1 MNLHLSTVTLG
12 VADLARS
19 RAFYEQGLGLAPSS
33 ASSGDISFY
42 QCGLMVLALY
52 PHQAL
57 AEDACLPPERVGG
70 HQGDPQGDLPLFDGV
85 TLACNCASRADV
97 DALMARAEAA
107 GALIAKPAQD
117 AFWGGYSGYF
127 QDPDGHLW
135 EAVNVPFFE
144 HGPQGNLILPK

>member
-1 MNLHLSTVTLG
+1 MKLTLSTVTLG

-33 ASSGDISFY
+33 ASNENICFY

-52 PHQAL
+52 PRQEL
-57 AEDACLPPERVGG
+57 AEDACLPAERVG
-70 HQGDPQGDLPLFDGV
+70 DPALFDGL
-85 TLACNCASRADV
+85 TLACNCATRQAV
-97 DALMARAEAA
+97 DALMARA
-107 GALIAKPAQD
+107 GAVGAKIAKPAQE

-127 QDPDGHLW
+127 EDPDGHLW

-144 HGPQGNLILPK
+144 HGPEGNLILPK

>member
-1 MNLHLSTVTLG
+1 MKLHLSTVTLG

-33 ASSGDISFY
+33 ASQGDISFY

-52 PHQAL
+52 PRQAL
-57 AEDACLPPERVGG
+57 AEDACLPEDRVGRAG
-70 HQGDPQGDLPLFDGV
+70 MFDGV

-97 DALMARAEAA
+97 DELMARAAAA
-107 GALIAKPAQD
+107 GARIAKPAQE

-127 QDPDGHLW
+127 EDPDGHLW
-135 EAVNVPFFE
+135 EVVNVPFFE
-144 HGPQGNLILPK
+144 HGPEGNLILPK

>member
-1 MNLHLSTVTLG
+1 MKLTLSTVTLG

-19 RAFYEQGLGLAPSS
+19 RVFYEQGLGLFPSS
-33 ASSGDISFY
+33 ASNEHISFY

-52 PHQAL
+52 PRKEL

-70 HQGDPQGDLPLFDGV
+70 RVGDPSLFDGV
-85 TLACNCASRADV
+85 TLACNCATRQGV

-107 GALIAKPAQD
+107 GAKIAKPAQE

-127 QDPDGHLW
+127 EDPDGHLW

-144 HGPQGNLILPK
+144 HGPEGNLILPK